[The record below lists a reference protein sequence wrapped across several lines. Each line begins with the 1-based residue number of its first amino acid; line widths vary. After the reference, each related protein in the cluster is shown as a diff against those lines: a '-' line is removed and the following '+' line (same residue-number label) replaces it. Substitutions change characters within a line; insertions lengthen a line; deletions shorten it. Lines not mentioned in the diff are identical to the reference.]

1 VEQVKKLALSG
12 ASKPRA
18 AISIFPSEQQ
28 LINKGTNDMKE
39 EHNDT
44 LTPDE
49 RSELNAL
56 LDGPILKLTSK
67 QWRERRHKL
76 PKRHEQ
82 QKWNLLEA
90 YMLSPTQELAS
101 QLGFDE
107 IDRALFRLHELEK
120 KENPM
125 LFAAFHD
132 STTSR

>member
-1 VEQVKKLALSG
+1 
-12 ASKPRA
+12 
-18 AISIFPSEQQ
+18 
-28 LINKGTNDMKE
+28 MKE

-56 LDGPILKLTSK
+56 LGVALKLTGK
-67 QWRERRHKL
+67 QWKERRHKL

-82 QKWNLLEA
+82 QKWNLLKA
-90 YMLSPTQELAS
+90 YGLSPTEHLASQLS

-107 IDRALFRLHELEK
+107 IDKALFRLHALEE

-125 LFAAFHD
+125 HFAAFH
-132 STTSR
+132 TVAGN

>member
-1 VEQVKKLALSG
+1 
-12 ASKPRA
+12 
-18 AISIFPSEQQ
+18 
-28 LINKGTNDMKE
+28 MKE

-56 LDGPILKLTSK
+56 RHRTSGILTAK

-107 IDRALFRLHELEK
+107 IDRALFRLHELAK

>member
-1 VEQVKKLALSG
+1 
-12 ASKPRA
+12 
-18 AISIFPSEQQ
+18 
-28 LINKGTNDMKE
+28 MKE
-39 EHNDT
+39 EKNDT

-56 LDGPILKLTSK
+56 RYRTSGMLTAK

-76 PKRHEQ
+76 PKCHEK

-90 YMLSPTQELAS
+90 YMLSPTQDLGSQLS

-107 IDRALFRLHELEK
+107 IDKALFRVHALEK

-132 STTSR
+132 STTSRRA

>member
-1 VEQVKKLALSG
+1 
-12 ASKPRA
+12 
-18 AISIFPSEQQ
+18 
-28 LINKGTNDMKE
+28 MKE
-39 EHNDT
+39 DHNDT

-49 RSELNAL
+49 QSELNAL
-56 LDGPILKLTSK
+56 LDVALKLTEK
-67 QWRERRHKL
+67 QWRERRDKL

-101 QLGFDE
+101 QLSELGFEE

>member
-1 VEQVKKLALSG
+1 
-12 ASKPRA
+12 
-18 AISIFPSEQQ
+18 
-28 LINKGTNDMKE
+28 MKE

-44 LTPDE
+44 LTLDE

-56 LDGPILKLTSK
+56 LDVAFKLTEK

-90 YMLSPTQELAS
+90 YMLSPTHELASQLS

-107 IDRALFRLHELEK
+107 IDKALFQMHALERK
-120 KENPM
+120 DPTWQRIFKSFKPKGKN
-125 LFAAFHD
+125 HN
-132 STTSR
+132 RR